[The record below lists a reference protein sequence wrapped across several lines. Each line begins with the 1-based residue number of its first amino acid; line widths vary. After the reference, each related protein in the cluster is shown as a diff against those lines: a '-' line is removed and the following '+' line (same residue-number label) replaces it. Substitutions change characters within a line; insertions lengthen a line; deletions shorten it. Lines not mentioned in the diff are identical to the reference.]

1 MPKVSAEYRNA
12 RRGEI
17 IEAAIT
23 RFAEIGYARTSM
35 ADLVSAS
42 GLSAGAIYGN
52 FPGGKQELFV
62 AAASRI
68 LESRRDE
75 LAAGAGADH
84 PLSPGEIMAT
94 LIRGIRTENVGSV
107 LPQLWGEASIDDEIR
122 VLVSGVFRELRQT
135 VADRLAEWA
144 AVHPEKAGDDPA
156 AWGARMAPVVLSAAP
171 GFVLQRAMLD
181 DFDEAGYVEA
191 LPGVFVH

>member
-1 MPKVSAEYRNA
+1 MPKVTDEYRNA

-17 IEAAIT
+17 IEVAISQ
-23 RFAEIGYARTSM
+23 FAEHGYARTSI
-35 ADLVSAS
+35 ADLVTAS

-68 LESRRDE
+68 LKSRRDE
-75 LAAGAGADH
+75 LAAGAGADR
-84 PLSPGEIMAT
+84 PLSPGEVMAT
-94 LIRGIRTENVGSV
+94 LIRGIRAENVGSV
-107 LPQLWGEASIDDEIR
+107 LPQLWGEASIDAEIR
-122 VLVSGVFRELRQT
+122 TLVSAVFRDLRQT
-135 VADRLAEWA
+135 VADRLTEWA
-144 AVHPEKAGDDPA
+144 AAHPDRTGADPS

-181 DFDEAGYVEA
+181 DFDEVAYIDA
-191 LPGVFVH
+191 LPDIFVH

>member
-1 MPKVSAEYRNA
+1 MPKVSDEYRTA
-12 RRGEI
+12 RRDEI
-17 IEAAIT
+17 IAVAISLFT
-23 RFAEIGYARTSM
+23 RHGYARTSIS
-35 ADLVSAS
+35 DLVTAS

-68 LESRRDE
+68 LTSRRDE
-75 LAAGAGADH
+75 LAAVAGTEQ

-94 LIRGIRTENVGSV
+94 LIRGLRADSVGSV
-107 LPQLWGEASIDDEIR
+107 LPQLWGEASVDDEMR
-122 VLVSGVFRELRQT
+122 ALVASVFRELRQT

-144 AVHPEKAGDDPA
+144 AVHPDKAGDDPA
-156 AWGARMAPVVLSAAP
+156 AWGARMAPVLLSAAP

-181 DFDEAGYVEA
+181 DFDEAGYIDA
-191 LPGVFVH
+191 LPAVFVH

>member
-1 MPKVSAEYRNA
+1 MPKVTDEYRVA
-12 RRGEI
+12 RRDEI
-17 IEAAIT
+17 IEVAISCFT
-23 RFAEIGYARTSM
+23 RQGYARTSI
-35 ADLVSAS
+35 ADLVTAS

-68 LESRRDE
+68 LTSRRDE
-75 LAAGAGADH
+75 LAAGAGVAD

-94 LIRGIRTENVGSV
+94 LIRGIRSENVGGV

-122 VLVSGVFRELRQT
+122 ALVSSVFRDLRQT
-135 VADRLAEWA
+135 VADRLTEWA
-144 AVHPEKAGDDPA
+144 AAHPDKTEDDAA